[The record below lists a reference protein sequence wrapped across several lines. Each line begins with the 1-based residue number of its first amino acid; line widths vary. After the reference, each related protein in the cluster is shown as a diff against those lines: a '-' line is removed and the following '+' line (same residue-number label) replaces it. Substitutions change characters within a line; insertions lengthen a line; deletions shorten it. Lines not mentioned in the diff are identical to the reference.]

1 MIQTPGH
8 RLAPRLRRTAARFII
23 VALVSLLL
31 IEAALQVAFP
41 SLPPVVIEQ
50 MPQYLERIGFRLD
63 TSHGAR
69 EYPAGQI
76 VDYMVSRASGDL
88 FRLTCLAPA
97 DAPPFEPYRVRF
109 TRDAHGF
116 RNEEPWPE
124 RVELAVIG
132 DSFVAAESIVDPFWR
147 DLSASTLVL
156 GLPGSGAMEQQR
168 LYETFALPRIPET
181 VVWAYFA
188 GNDLAD
194 SREFAEMLSEG
205 RSFAEAVHHG
215 KLILDYSVLFNL
227 ALRLFKST
235 DRLLAAPCHYPQ
247 MAATEPPTPVAF
259 YDEFLP
265 VLTRD
270 ENTLRASE
278 AFGLTRVSIAEI
290 AGAQLSW
297 ESRTILMYIP
307 QKAEIYWRRLTDQAK
322 ATIVAALDPQ
332 YQAEDYRAI
341 DANFMAQRNL
351 LGELASELEIEFL
364 DLTEGLAA
372 AASEGQ
378 APYFFSDTHWN
389 QLGHNIARNALLELL
404 NQSNL
409 EG

>member
-1 MIQTPGH
+1 M
-8 RLAPRLRRTAARFII
+8 APRLPRTAARFVI
-23 VALVSLLL
+23 VTLVSLLL
-31 IEAALQVAFP
+31 IETALQVAFP
-41 SLPPVVIEQ
+41 LLPPVVIEQ
-50 MPQYLERIGFRLD
+50 MPQYLERVGFRLD

-69 EYPAGQI
+69 EYPAGQKVEYEI
-76 VDYMVSRASGDL
+76 SRASGDL

-97 DAPPFEPYRVRF
+97 DAPPFEPYGVRF

-116 RNEEPWPE
+116 RNEEPWPK

-156 GLPGSGAMEQQR
+156 GLPGSGALEQQR
-168 LYETFALPRIPET
+168 LYETFALPRMPET

-194 SREFAEMLSEG
+194 SLEFAEMLAKG
-205 RSFAEAVHHG
+205 RSFAEANHHG
-215 KLILDYSVLFNL
+215 KLLLDYSVLFNL
-227 ALRLFKST
+227 ALQLFNRINRS
-235 DRLLAAPCHYPQ
+235 LAAPCHYPQ
-247 MAATEPPTPVAF
+247 MAATDPPTPVAF

-265 VLTRD
+265 ILTWD
-270 ENTLRASE
+270 EERLRGSE
-278 AFGLTRVSIAEI
+278 AFGLTRVSLTEIAE
-290 AGAQLSW
+290 AQLAR
-297 ESRTILMYIP
+297 ESRAILMYIP
-307 QKAEIYWRRLTDQAK
+307 QKAEIYWHRLTDQAK

-332 YQAEDYRAI
+332 YRFEDYRSI

-351 LGELASELEIEFL
+351 LGELASELSIEFL
-364 DLTEGLAA
+364 DLTERLAA

-378 APYFFSDTHWN
+378 APYFYSDTHWN
-389 QLGHNIARNALLELL
+389 QLGHNIARNALLEQL
-404 NQSNL
+404 NQSTL